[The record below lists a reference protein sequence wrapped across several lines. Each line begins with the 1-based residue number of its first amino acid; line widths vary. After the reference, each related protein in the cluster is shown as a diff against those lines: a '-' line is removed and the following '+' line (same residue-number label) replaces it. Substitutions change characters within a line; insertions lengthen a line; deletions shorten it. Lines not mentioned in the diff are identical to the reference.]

1 MDEKQTNREQSIKN
15 DQSTTPYDDAWRTL
29 TTTVPNL
36 LIPMVN
42 EVFGTSFTEKA
53 VVILNQ
59 NEHLFS
65 TEDGKV
71 EKRVTD
77 TNFSVI
83 DEAFSDSI
91 LGNGFDI
98 IEGPLTR
105 HYIFECES
113 KAVSPAV
120 LVRIIEYS
128 VKSAV
133 ESGTIKDKMKLTIYV
148 PQVAILSL
156 RSTVS
161 TPSEVELEIVMESG
175 SCRSA
180 IRVMKLSDYDAD
192 QIFAKKLYLLIPFLL
207 FNYEKHFDQLEK
219 REEDYNR
226 LIALFRSVFYR
237 VDELIPLDDDEATY
251 IDLFSSKAL
260 RAMTHTVVNGLAGK
274 YPKIQEGVNA
284 VVGGNIIEFE
294 ALKIKREGMREG
306 MRKGRREGRRE
317 GKREGMREGR
327 RQGEANAYHDT
338 AERMINAGKPGDEI
352 AAFTSLDRKDIDNIA
367 RQLNRTVLWGETR
380 A

>member
-133 ESGTIKDKMKLTIYV
+133 ESGTIKDKMKLTVHV

-161 TPSEVELEIVMESG
+161 TPNEMELEIVMESG

-219 REEDYNR
+219 REEDYNG
-226 LIALFRSVFYR
+226 LIALFRSVFHR
-237 VDELIPLDDDEATY
+237 VDQLIPSDDDEATY

-294 ALKIKREGMREG
+294 ALKI
-306 MRKGRREGRRE
+306 
-317 GKREGMREGR
+317 KREGMREGR